1 MVAALPFVLVG
12 AGTTA
17 SLIGMAQGYE
27 ASKMQAK
34 QAELASRQEELRGRQ
49 SALAVKSNL
58 EKTLASQNAIFAA
71 RGISLSSGT
80 PTTLS
85 QQSIKQ
91 ASYDIDAARFG
102 AGQASDALKAQARQ
116 YKLEGKAKIASG
128 VAQMA
133 SSGYSLVK

>member
-1 MVAALPFVLVG
+1 MAAALPFALVG
-12 AGTTA
+12 VSAAA
-17 SLIGMAQGYE
+17 SLIGGIQGFQ